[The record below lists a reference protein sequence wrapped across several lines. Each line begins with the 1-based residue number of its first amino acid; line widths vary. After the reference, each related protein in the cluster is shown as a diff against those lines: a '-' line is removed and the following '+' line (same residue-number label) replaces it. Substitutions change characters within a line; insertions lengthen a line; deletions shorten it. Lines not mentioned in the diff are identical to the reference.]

1 MCDIKIKREDL
12 KTITVYKVV
21 MRRIEEDVPAYYSW
35 FAGTP
40 LKKGDVVAQT
50 NQIFYTMQQIF
61 RSRALKRYEEGE
73 SHYNVNMPGKVSGF
87 ERKEDAFILY
97 SELPSNKIAAV
108 VKIVLG
114 GEIMQGTAARVTAA
128 VPYHHITYAGT
139 KIKSIT
145 ELKIPSIYKES

>member
-21 MRRIEEDVPAYYSW
+21 MRRFEEDKPAYYSW

-50 NQIFYTMQQIF
+50 LQIFCTMQQIF
-61 RSRALKRYEEGE
+61 RSRALKRYEPDK
-73 SHYNVNMPGKVSGF
+73 SHYNPHMTGKVSGF
-87 ERKEDAFILY
+87 ERKEDAFLLFAN
-97 SELPSNKIAAV
+97 LPSNKIAAV

-114 GEIMQGTAARVTAA
+114 GEIMEGTAARVTGA
-128 VPYHHITYAGT
+128 VPHHHITYAGT

-145 ELKIPSIYKES
+145 KLKIPSIYI